1 MNGARTIA
9 SLAFAILAFM
19 EERVVDRTGLQ
30 GMYELG
36 LEFDYMAM
44 RSVADARPE
53 FSGLGIFT
61 AVQEQLGLKL
71 EPRKETID
79 VLLIDAVSLPSE
91 N

>member
-1 MNGARTIA
+1 
-9 SLAFAILAFM
+9 M
-19 EERVVDRTGLQ
+19 EKRVVDHTGLQ
-30 GMYELG
+30 GMYELD

-71 EPRKETID
+71 EPRKETVN
-79 VLLIDAVSLPSE
+79 VLVLDAVDLPSE